1 MTSGNWRSQS
11 TPVTRARS
19 GHDAQEARGDLHA
32 FRRDTGRGP
41 TSQRR
46 HGAGRHQHGHVIM
59 LDGGTDLPTYG
70 CRRKS
75 AEQDET
81 VRTPAMS
88 TAYFRITIRRVSR

>member
-1 MTSGNWRSQS
+1 
-11 TPVTRARS
+11 
-19 GHDAQEARGDLHA
+19 
-32 FRRDTGRGP
+32 
-41 TSQRR
+41 
-46 HGAGRHQHGHVIM
+46 M